1 MATELVLAAYRPRP
15 GRDEELVRL
24 LHDDVATLRRRGDAT
39 ARPAPLIRTERG
51 ELLVVL
57 VWASEHAVGDAHEDP
72 EVVELWRR
80 KDQLAEYIGPRELA
94 GAEAPFARWAVVA
107 DL

>member
-1 MATELVLAAYRPRP
+1 MAAELVLAAYRP
-15 GRDEELVRL
+15 G
-24 LHDDVATLRRRGDAT
+24 HAT

-51 ELLVVL
+51 
-57 VWASEHAVGDAHEDP
+57 
-72 EVVELWRR
+72 ELWRR

-94 GAEAPFARWAVVA
+94 GAEVPFARWAVAA